1 MSINHGL
8 GKGLSELLGERNAGE
23 LIENETMLK
32 VEIDNIKVG
41 TCQPRKNFDAESLY
55 ELADSIKRNGLIQP
69 IIVTKSDTGYII
81 IAGERRWRAC
91 KIAGLRNIS
100 VIVKNLH
107 DKEMLEYALVEN
119 IQRKDLNVVEEA
131 EGYLRLMGEFGY
143 TQEELSSIIGKS
155 RSHVANILR
164 LNTLPNSIKQ
174 KLLNGDL
181 SMGHARAL
189 VGHSNAEDIAEII
202 IDKGLNVR
210 QTENLAKTWHNSP
223 RGEGGEGYQNST
235 KNNDDLKELV
245 DALSTKFGMKVTI
258 EQIGNGGKVV
268 FHYNTP
274 LQLDE
279 ILTKLN

>member
-1 MSINHGL
+1 MSVSHGL
-8 GKGLSELLGERNAGE
+8 GKGLSQLLGEKNAGE
-23 LIENETMLK
+23 LLENEVMLQIQI
-32 VEIDNIKVG
+32 EDIQAG
-41 TCQPRKNFDAESLY
+41 SYQPRKIFDAESLY

-69 IIVTKSDTGYII
+69 IIVTKSDSGYVI

-91 KIAGLRNIS
+91 KIAGLRNIP
-100 VIVKNLH
+100 VIVKKLH

-143 TQEELSSIIGKS
+143 TQEELSTIIGKS

-189 VGHSNAEDIAEII
+189 VGHSNAEDIAEMI

-210 QTENLAKTWHNSP
+210 QTENLAKTWHSP
-223 RGEGGEGYQNST
+223 SKGEGRAAYENSG
-235 KNNDDLKELV
+235 KHNDDLKELV

-258 EQIGNGGKVV
+258 EQIGNGGKVA

-279 ILTKLN
+279 ILTKLT